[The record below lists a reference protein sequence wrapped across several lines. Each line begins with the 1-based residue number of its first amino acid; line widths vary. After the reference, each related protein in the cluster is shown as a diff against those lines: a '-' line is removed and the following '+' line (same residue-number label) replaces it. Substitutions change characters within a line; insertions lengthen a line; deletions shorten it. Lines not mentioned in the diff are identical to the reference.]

1 MLDIWRQALAR
12 IKSSGIP
19 YTIFYPT
26 NFMETLPQRHSTG
39 QLFVMLGRARY
50 CNYWI
55 AGSDFGRQVREV
67 VRAAAG
73 GEPRVLHSG
82 AGADDLR
89 RGGGAL
95 CARLAPIAVYRSRAV
110 LAARLGGLFS
120 DRLNF
125 NANIMHTV
133 LSYPEEFKASETW
146 SDLGKPTTTIEE
158 FALGQSKT

>member
-1 MLDIWRQALAR
+1 MWRNALAR

-26 NFMETLPQRHSTG
+26 NFMETLAQRHSAG
-39 QLFVMLGRARY
+39 QLFVMLGRARFS
-50 CNYWI
+50 NYWI
-55 AGSDFGRQVREV
+55 AGSDFGRQVAKSFALPQAENREYYIQGPEPVTYDGAAVRYARALHRSPFV
-67 VRAAAG
+67 VR
-73 GEPRVLHSG
+73 V
-82 AGADDLR
+82 
-89 RGGGAL
+89 
-95 CARLAPIAVYRSRAV
+95 PI

-133 LSYPEEFKASETW
+133 LSYPEEFKAADTW

-158 FALGQSKT
+158 FALRQAKT